1 MARIEPFRGIRYN
14 PEKVGKLDLVMAPPY
29 DIIPPALQIRL
40 YDKHPQNVVR
50 LELNR
55 ETRQDTENDNRYTR
69 AAAHL
74 GEWLEAG
81 VLVQDAHPRLYVY
94 YLDYRTPEGDEK
106 TLKGFLSR
114 VHLEELDSGVVLPH
128 ENTLS
133 GPKADRLRLMQS
145 CHANFSPIFSLYT
158 NPERQIVM
166 ALDHAARTEP
176 LIQVTDADG
185 VRHRVWGLDDG
196 GAISSIRNVMA
207 ERPFFI
213 ADGHHRYETALAY
226 RNLRREETGLRDGG
240 QPFDHVLMYFSN
252 MDDPGLS
259 IFPTHR
265 LVDHLLH
272 FDLHRY
278 LAQIAD
284 YFEIRVFS
292 FVEKDAF
299 LQELKALG
307 QTAHAFGLYSCDS
320 DELYLLTWRPDA
332 TIEPLLKHRL
342 SPILRSLD
350 VTILHAVLLEH
361 FLGIGEKELAAQS
374 HLRYVK
380 ETEDAFHA
388 VNDRDA
394 QLAFLMNAT
403 RVGQLRDVSLQGEKM
418 PQKSTYFYPKL
429 LTGLVLNSLRD

>member
-14 PEKVGKLDLVMAPPY
+14 PDKVENLDLVMAPPY
-29 DIIPPALQIRL
+29 DIIPPGLQIQL
-40 YDKHPQNVVR
+40 YDKHPHNVVR

-55 ETRQDTENDNRYTR
+55 QTPGDTDGDNRYTR

-74 GEWLEAG
+74 GQWLEAD
-81 VLVQDAHPRLYVY
+81 VLVQDARTMLYVY
-94 YLDYRTPEGDEK
+94 FLDYVTPEREEK

-145 CHANFSPIFSLYT
+145 CQANFSPIFSLYS
-158 NPERQIVM
+158 NPQRGIVTI
-166 ALDHAARTEP
+166 LDATARTEP
-176 LIQVTDADG
+176 LIHVSDLDG
-185 VRHRVWGLDDG
+185 VRHRVWSIDD
-196 GAISSIRNVMA
+196 ASTIARIQKVMA
-207 ERPFFI
+207 ERPLFI
-213 ADGHHRYETALAY
+213 ADGHHRYETALTY
-226 RNLRREETGLRDGG
+226 RNLRREETGMRDGR

-265 LVDHLLH
+265 LIDHLHH
-272 FDLHRY
+272 FDLHRF
-278 LAQIAD
+278 LGQIAD
-284 YFEIRVFS
+284 YFKILVFP
-292 FVEKDAF
+292 FVQKDPF
-299 LQELKALG
+299 LQELKSVG
-307 QTAHAFGLYSCDS
+307 QTVHAFGLYSCDS
-320 DELYLLTWRPDA
+320 DDLYLLTLKPGV
-332 TIEPLLKHRL
+332 TMEPLLKTAL
-342 SPILRSLD
+342 SPVLRSLD
-350 VTILHAVLLEH
+350 VTLLHSVLLEH

-374 HLRYVK
+374 HVRYVK

-394 QLAFLMNAT
+394 QLAFLMNGT
-403 RVGQLRDVSLQGEKM
+403 RVDQLRDVSLQGEKM

-429 LTGLVLNSLRD
+429 LTGLVLNTLRV